1 MAHIR
6 ADLHVITDGEE
17 AVRWL
22 DRTDAEAALAC
33 PSLVIL
39 DINLPKR
46 DGGEVLQRLRQSPKC
61 GNTVVIV
68 VSSSN
73 AESDREQMASLG
85 AQHYFHKPS
94 DLARFLKLGDM
105 IRDAL
110 RSAPPSGA

>member
-1 MAHIR
+1 M
-6 ADLHVITDGEE
+6 
-17 AVRWL
+17 RWL

-46 DGGEVLQRLRQSPKC
+46 DGGEVLQRLRESPKC